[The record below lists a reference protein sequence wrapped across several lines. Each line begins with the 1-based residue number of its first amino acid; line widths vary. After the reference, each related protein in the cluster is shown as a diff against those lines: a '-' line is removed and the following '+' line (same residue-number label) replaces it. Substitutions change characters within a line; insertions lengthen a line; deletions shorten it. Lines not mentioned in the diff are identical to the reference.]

1 MSKETVYKCSNCG
14 STNLYEGTYGYSC
27 NDCDPSGNE
36 FEEY

>member
-1 MSKETVYKCSNCG
+1 MSKETTYTCSNCG
-14 STNLYEGTYGYSC
+14 SSNVYMGLGGYSC